1 MKKSVGLLAALAL
14 CVTVGGV
21 YATWNYADT
30 TGFSDRE
37 TISIGLTPIGSVTG
51 ESLEITA
58 NSLNFLIDDADG
70 NHKGDAVVAT
80 GEIVVTYHAV
90 ANNHETVNIYCNIE
104 IDGTLFST
112 TLTKNELTTS
122 ITLDGTAKDHTWTLT
137 AADFEVALGSTIVD
151 LPTKADYDSFTLSGN
166 QIRVEF
172 TTSPKA

>member
-58 NSLNFLIDDADG
+58 NSLNFLIDDTDG
-70 NHKGDAVVAT
+70 NHKGDAIVAT

-90 ANNHETVNIYCNIE
+90 ANNNETVNIYCNIE

-112 TLTKNELTTS
+112 ALTKNELNKS